1 MFTSHAMLTPYAY
14 SWCATRYIEH
24 HWAMPDNRW
33 RLSAPPL
40 WKGKKAKYVGSDMGM
55 WVGAKYWASVKQMRL
70 QIHVHVMEE
79 RTEAVGMGLH
89 ARLGAASPI
98 RALDGHDELF
108 RMIMDIATPPIVFN
122 G

>member
-1 MFTSHAMLTPYAY
+1 MFTHPGMLTPYAY
-14 SWCATRYIEH
+14 YWCATRYVDH

-33 RLSAPPL
+33 RLSAPRL
-40 WKGKKAKYVGSDMGM
+40 WKGKNAEYVGTNTGM
-55 WVGAKYWASVKQMRL
+55 WEGATYWASVKQMRL
-70 QIHVHVMEE
+70 QNHVQVMEE
-79 RTEAVGMGLH
+79 RTQAVGMGLH

-108 RMIMDIATPPIVFN
+108 RMIMDIATPTIMFN